1 MGLEERY
8 GRPKVKALEP
18 LGALG
23 PIMRRNVR
31 VAHRATP
38 LGLWD
43 KRKADDGEKPKTCV
57 IFYFWT
63 NAELEQNFKQMQ
75 RRNGQTTYQVAE
87 QELRDAG
94 AESWAEEHWVPGR
107 LPKI

>member
-1 MGLEERY
+1 MGLEERH
-8 GRPKVKALEP
+8 GRPRVKALESK
-18 LGALG
+18 GALG
-23 PIMRRNVR
+23 PIARRHVR
-31 VAHRATP
+31 VAHRGTP

-63 NAELEQNFKQMQ
+63 NAEMEQDFKQTE
-75 RRNGQTTYQVAE
+75 RRNGQTNYQLAE

-107 LPKI
+107 LPNM